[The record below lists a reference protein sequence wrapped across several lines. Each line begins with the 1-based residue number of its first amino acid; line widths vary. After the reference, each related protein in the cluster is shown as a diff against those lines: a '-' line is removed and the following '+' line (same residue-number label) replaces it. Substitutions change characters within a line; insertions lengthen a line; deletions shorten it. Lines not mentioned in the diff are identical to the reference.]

1 MRFRPDNQKF
11 ARLYRSFLYRL
22 VGGMVLLLTTTGRR
36 SGKPHTVGLQYEWIN
51 GAYWVGAADGPR
63 ADWYRNAQSQPRV
76 EIQVGEHCTRAT
88 FKALEEPGRVAEFL
102 AHRLKKRP
110 LLMRLILRQ
119 SGLRGPISPPL
130 LLAYARQIRAAVII
144 PDSSP

>member
-1 MRFRPDNQKF
+1 M
-11 ARLYRSFLYRL
+11 
-22 VGGMVLLLTTTGRR
+22 LLTTTGRR
-36 SGKPHTVGLQYEWIN
+36 SGKPHTVGLQYEWID
-51 GAYWVGAADGPR
+51 GAYWVGAADGQR
-63 ADWYRNAQSQPRV
+63 ADWYRNAQAQPRV
-76 EIQVGEHCTRAT
+76 EIQAGKHCTYAT

-102 AHRLKKRP
+102 AYRLKKRP

-119 SGLRGPISPPL
+119 GGLRGPISPPV